1 MSSIFIKIL
10 LIYFVLS
17 LLSSNISAQTR
28 METIPADKI
37 NEETLNSDVT
47 QPAYHNNFAT
57 IDDSINPITKD
68 SVGINDDA
76 TPDNNINYLRL
87 AIVTGASAAILGG
100 IYYRWKTAWWNE
112 GTTNFHIYYNYT
124 YIDNVDKVGHL
135 YGGILFT
142 ECFGVG
148 LRWAG
153 LNEESS
159 LLYGGIISTLIYTG
173 VELKD
178 GFAPTWGFD
187 PLDLGASV
195 IGAFYP
201 YTQAK
206 IPFLKNF
213 NFKWSYYPS
222 NSIYYNNMNKQSR
235 NNQFFNDD
243 YEGQTF
249 WLTANLK
256 NLMPQKINSFLPD
269 FLNLALGISV
279 ENLADPLNKHRVLI
293 LSPDID
299 ITKLIQTDS
308 GILKEILRLLNYI
321 HLPLPAIRISPNF
334 KAYAIYLKP

>member
-1 MSSIFIKIL
+1 MSL
-10 LIYFVLS
+10 WS
-17 LLSSNISAQTR
+17 LNTFAQKR
-28 METIPADKI
+28 MENIPANEI
-37 NEETLNSDVT
+37 NEQTLNSNVP
-47 QPAYHNNFAT
+47 QLSYHKNYIPN
-57 IDDSINPITKD
+57 DDSINPILKD
-68 SVGINDDA
+68 SVVITDNTVPVNKIN
-76 TPDNNINYLRL
+76 ISRL
-87 AIVTGASAAILGG
+87 GIVTGASAVILGG
-100 IYYRWKTAWWNE
+100 IYYRWKTAWWND
-112 GTTNFHIYYNYT
+112 GTTNFHIDYNYT

-153 LNEESS
+153 LSEESS
-159 LLYGGIISTLIYTG
+159 LLFGGVLSTLVYTG

-178 GFAPTWGFD
+178 GFSPTWGFD

-201 YTQAK
+201 YVQKK
-206 IPFLKNF
+206 IPFLQNF

-222 NSIYYNNMNKQSR
+222 NSTYYNNMNKENR

-249 WLTANLK
+249 WVTANLK
-256 NLMPQKINSFLPD
+256 NLIPQKINSFLPD

-279 ENLADPLNKHRVLI
+279 ENLADPLNKHRVFI

-308 GILKEILRLLNYI
+308 GILNEFLRLLNYI
-321 HLPLPAIRISPNF
+321 HLPLPAIRVSPDF
-334 KAYAIYLKP
+334 KAYALYLKP